1 MQLWKNSCSR
11 RETAFTAD
19 FLSHCFIWAYEREN
33 FKISRHIHST
43 QYWKLSSGVRSLS
56 FFRHWNSPQS
66 CQHFQREVEHGRSSP
81 GGASAVQGERGSG
94 QRLRLRSAWHTLSF
108 LSLFSWRSHWNG
120 LPLFL
125 WPSIGTGHKQ
135 VWKALASAAECH
147 WQKKAAIRGF
157 SLLRSPSI
165 YSVKWP
171 HWVKP
176 GISYYPD
183 AFLLYECYCAIF
195 PPNEFERAGKVYE
208 SCVGVLIYC
217 TEKKINDSKLCM
229 PQSSRLFKGIR
240 RPGGRVLCF
249 KLCF

>member
-1 MQLWKNSCSR
+1 MQLWKYSCSR
-11 RETAFTAD
+11 REAAFTAD
-19 FLSHCFIWAYEREN
+19 FISHFFIWAYEREN

-66 CQHFQREVEHGRSSP
+66 CQHFQGEVEHGRSSP
-81 GGASAVQGERGSG
+81 GGASGVQGERGSG

-108 LSLFSWRSHWNG
+108 LSLFPWRSHWNV

-135 VWKALASAAECH
+135 VWKALTSAAECH
-147 WQKKAAIRGF
+147 WQKKAAPWLLLTAF
-157 SLLRSPSI
+157 SEHIFSQVATLSQAWDLLLPRCFSTL
-165 YSVKWP
+165 WM
-171 HWVKP
+171 
-176 GISYYPD
+176 
-183 AFLLYECYCAIF
+183 LLCNF
-195 PPNEFERAGKVYE
+195 SPNEFERTGKVYE

-240 RPGGRVLCF
+240 KPGGRVLCF